1 MSAEIQSKTWTEI
14 DALSNATIATT
25 SATTKSGTSAVVATT
40 TADTIAGHYRSWVER
55 ELEGMAPVP
64 NMLCSVANLGE
75 NVGTGP
81 RAMKEAAHVAYSF
94 MQDLMLAVK
103 KFTNPWIQLEMLA
116 GYLRLAGLDALRVD
130 NLTFAVRHQ
139 LEGEGRRQGEA
150 AFVVE
155 LLSMIFAELGTGATV
170 DSNQERTLV
179 ELGPLPAGQKQKHHR
194 SRVAL
199 A

>member
-1 MSAEIQSKTWTEI
+1 
-14 DALSNATIATT
+14 
-25 SATTKSGTSAVVATT
+25 
-40 TADTIAGHYRSWVER
+40 
-55 ELEGMAPVP
+55 MAPVP
-64 NMLCSVANLGE
+64 GMLRSVANLVE
-75 NVGTGP
+75 NTGAEP
-81 RAMKEAAHVAYSF
+81 RRMKEAARVAYSF
-94 MQDLMLAVK
+94 MQDIMLTVK

-139 LEGEGRRQGEA
+139 LEGGGRRQAEA

-155 LLSMIFAELGTGATV
+155 LLSMIFAELGMGAKV

-179 ELGPLPAGQKQKHHR
+179 ELSPLPAGQKQKHHHH
-194 SRVAL
+194 SKVAL